1 MLVLVLVAALLA
13 GLVVRTF
20 VLRPLTVSST
30 SMEPTLCPGDRV
42 LVNLWDP
49 DLGDLA
55 RDDLVALRP
64 GRSEVPVVKRVVG
77 LPGDEVAIRDAL
89 LYVNDQLVDEPYVD
103 HKSIDSLFYGPV
115 VVPADRFLVLGRC
128 PGVLDRLAGLRPG
141 AGRPADRHGSP
152 CGCPSASAEPA
163 SLRSFDERR
172 PRCHHTSR
180 RRLGRSRRPADN
192 LGTGRS
198 RG

>member
-1 MLVLVLVAALLA
+1 MLALVLVAALLA
-13 GLVVRTF
+13 GLLVRTF

-77 LPGDEVAIRDAL
+77 LPGDEVAIRDAR
-89 LYVNDQLVDEPYVD
+89 LYVNDKLVDEPYVD
-103 HKSIDSLFYGPV
+103 HEAIDSVFYGPV
-115 VVPADRFLVLGRC
+115 VVPAGSFLVLGDARAVSIDSRAYG
-128 PGVLDRLAGLRPG
+128 PVPAESLIGRIAWRLPFG
-141 AGRPADRHGSP
+141 D
-152 CGCPSASAEPA
+152 CSA
-163 SLRSFDERR
+163 
-172 PRCHHTSR
+172 T
-180 RRLGRSRRPADN
+180 
-192 LGTGRS
+192 
-198 RG
+198 

>member
-1 MLVLVLVAALLA
+1 MQVRRPPGLSGASRRAPNRPPDATARRCSSLVLVAALLA

-49 DLGDLA
+49 DLGDLS

-89 LYVNDQLVDEPYVD
+89 LYVNGELVDEPYVD
-103 HKSIDSLFYGPV
+103 HKSIDALFYGP
-115 VVPADRFLVLGRC
+115 GR
-128 PGVLDRLAGLRPG
+128 G
-141 AGRPADRHGSP
+141 ARGPLSGARATPGRPRSTRGPTARCRRTACSARSP
-152 CGCPSASAEPA
+152 LRLPSG
-163 SLRSFDERR
+163 D
-172 PRCHHTSR
+172 C
-180 RRLGRSRRPADN
+180 
-192 LGTGRS
+192 
-198 RG
+198 